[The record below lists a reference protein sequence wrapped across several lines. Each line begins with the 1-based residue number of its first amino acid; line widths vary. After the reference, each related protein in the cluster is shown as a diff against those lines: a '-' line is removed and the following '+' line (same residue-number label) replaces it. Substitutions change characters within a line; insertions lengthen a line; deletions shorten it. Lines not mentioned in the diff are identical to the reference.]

1 MDKQYDFESALNELQ
16 EIVNT
21 IEAGDCSLNESIDLF
36 EKGILLSDACAKML
50 RDAKQKITQLTDSKE
65 KLDHE

>member
-21 IEAGDCSLNESIDLF
+21 IESGNCSLDESINLF
-36 EKGILLSDACAKML
+36 EKGITLSDTCAKIL
-50 RDAKQKITQLTDSKE
+50 RDAKQKITQLNDSKE
-65 KLDHE
+65 NYENE